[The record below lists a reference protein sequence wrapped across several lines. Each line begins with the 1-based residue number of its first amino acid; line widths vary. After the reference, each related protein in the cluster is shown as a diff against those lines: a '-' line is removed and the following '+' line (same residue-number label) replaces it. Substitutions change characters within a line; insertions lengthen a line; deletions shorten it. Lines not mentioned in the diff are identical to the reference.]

1 MKTGAILGGIIIT
14 GAVISVGSTA
24 LGAASRNIKENK
36 HLKNSN
42 KKIQSAYNNTMN
54 SLTIRTMNSLTIR
67 SLQEKN
73 YLQSVNSFQK
83 SITKNDDGIKIL
95 TKTAR

>member
-1 MKTGAILGGIIIT
+1 MKTGAILGGIII
-14 GAVISVGSTA
+14 VGSTA

-42 KKIQSAYNNTMN
+42 KKIQSAYNN
-54 SLTIRTMNSLTIR
+54 TMNSLTIR

>member
-42 KKIQSAYNNTMN
+42 KKYQSEYNNTKD
-54 SLTIRTMNSLTIR
+54 SLAIL

-73 YLQSVNSFQK
+73 YLQSVNSFK
-83 SITKNDDGIKIL
+83 KAIAKNDDGIKIL

>member
-54 SLTIRTMNSLTIR
+54 SLAIR

-73 YLQSVNSFQK
+73 YLQSVNSFKK

>member
-54 SLTIRTMNSLTIR
+54 SLTIR

>member
-54 SLTIRTMNSLTIR
+54 SLAIQ